1 MIETLLHLQ
10 WREPLW
16 LLLAAVPLL
25 IAGWRWRRRARVLR
39 YADAELLPWA
49 ATLADARGG
58 VGARAVLHAL
68 AWVLLALA
76 AAGPRLPLPLHEGQA
91 TPRHR
96 LTAMVVLDVS
106 ASMRAADVAPDRL
119 ARARLEL
126 LDWLPRL
133 SGERVGLIVY
143 AGEAGVL
150 LPPTDDAALLAR
162 ALDQVDPRLIEAP
175 GTNLA
180 AALDLAQAQ
189 LAAAPGQAKAV
200 LLVTD
205 AEADSVDAAAQDAVE
220 ALRTARVPLFVFGVG
235 TEAGAPIPLPD
246 GGFAEFDGAP
256 VTSRMAAPTYRQWA
270 SAGGG
275 RFVAASDGDADWA
288 ALHDSG
294 LGALPGDPL
303 PPEAAAAWREL
314 YAWCLVPALAL
325 LMGVAL
331 PRRVAALLAL
341 GVIGVSVAPPP
352 ALADE
357 AAAWQ
362 AWQQRAYG
370 QAYTL
375 YLEVG
380 GYRGQMGA
388 GAAAWRQADYPAAT
402 RHYGAALLLAANDAQ
417 RADALYNLGNAHY
430 GRGQWQAAFEAF
442 DAVLRLRPQDTRA
455 AANRE
460 RAWQKLKQD
469 RPETPMESDL
479 GGRRGFIAEG
489 RIQVDS
495 QTGAAPG
502 DPEFESAGVQR
513 DAGMSGAGA
522 SAASRAVVPAPVRV
536 EPALARSGLK
546 KLDRLQDRPDTLLM
560 NLLKQDARGDDTE
573 RRPW

>member
-1 MIETLLHLQ
+1 MIETLLHLN

-16 LLLAAVPLL
+16 LCLATVPLL
-25 IAGWRWRRRARVLR
+25 FAVWRWRRRARVLR

-49 ATLADARGG
+49 ATLPEARAGF
-58 VGARAVLHAL
+58 GARAVLHAL
-68 AWVLLALA
+68 AWGLLALA
-76 AAGPRLPLPLHEGQA
+76 AAGPRLPLSLHEGQA
-91 TPRHR
+91 SPRHR
-96 LTAMVVLDVS
+96 LTVMAVLDVS

-133 SGERVGLIVY
+133 AGERVGLIVY

-150 LPPTDDAALLAR
+150 LPPTDDTALLAR

-175 GTNLA
+175 GSNLA
-180 AALDLAQAQ
+180 AALDLARAK

-205 AEADSVDAAAQDAVE
+205 ADADSVDAAAQDAVE
-220 ALRTARVPLFVFGVG
+220 ALRAARVPLFVLGVG
-235 TEAGAPIPLPD
+235 TEAGALIPLPD
-246 GGFAEFDGAP
+246 GGYAEFDGAP
-256 VTSRMAAPTYRQWA
+256 MTSRMAVPTYRQWA

-275 RFVAASDGDADWA
+275 HFVAVSDGDADWT
-288 ALHDSG
+288 ALHDNG
-294 LGALPGDPL
+294 IGALPGDPL

-325 LMGVAL
+325 LMAVAL
-331 PRRVAALLAL
+331 PRRVAALFAL
-341 GVIGVSVAPPP
+341 GVIGVSIAPPP

-357 AAAWQ
+357 AAAWR

-370 QAYTL
+370 QAYML
-375 YLEVG
+375 YLDVA

-388 GAAAWRQADYPAAT
+388 GAAAWRQADYPAAA
-402 RHYGAALLLAANDAQ
+402 RHYGAALLLAGNDVQ
-417 RADALYNLGNAHY
+417 RADALYNLGNAYY
-430 GRGQWQAAFEAF
+430 GRGQWPAAFEAF
-442 DAVLRLRPQDTRA
+442 EAVLRLRPQDTRA

-460 RAWQKLKQD
+460 RAWQKLKQA

-495 QTGAAPG
+495 QTGVAPG

-522 SAASRAVVPAPVRV
+522 SAASRAAVPAPVRV

-546 KLDRLQDRPDTLLM
+546 KLDRLQDRPDTLLK